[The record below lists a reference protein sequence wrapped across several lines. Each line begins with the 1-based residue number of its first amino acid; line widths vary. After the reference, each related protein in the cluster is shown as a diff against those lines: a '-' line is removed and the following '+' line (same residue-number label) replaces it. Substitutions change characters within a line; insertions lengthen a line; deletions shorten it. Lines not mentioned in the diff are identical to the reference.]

1 MIHYS
6 CDRCRKTID
15 AQETRFIVQL
25 EVHAAMDPLELDE
38 EEDDRDYLEE
48 IQEIL
53 ERLDEG
59 DDIEPLRR
67 YGSGHHTYDLCPDCY
82 RKFIQNPVG
91 SDSHAHI
98 GFSPN

>member
-15 AQETRFIVQL
+15 AQETRYVVQL
-25 EVHAAMDPLELDE
+25 EVHVALEPVELDE
-38 EEDDRDYLEE
+38 EDDDRDYLEE

-53 ERLDEG
+53 EKLDDS
-59 DDIEPLRR
+59 DDIETPRR
-67 YGSGHHTYDLCPDCY
+67 HTSGHRTFDLCPDCY

-91 SDSHAHI
+91 SDSHAQI
-98 GFSPN
+98 GFSSN

>member
-15 AQETRFIVQL
+15 PQDEVRYIVNL
-25 EVHAAMDPLELDE
+25 EVHAAIEPVDLDE
-38 EEDDRDYLEE
+38 DEDDRDYLEE

-53 ERLDEG
+53 EKLEDVADEP
-59 DDIEPLRR
+59 IRR
-67 YGSGHHTYDLCPDCY
+67 HGSSQRTFDLCPACY

-91 SDSHAHI
+91 SDLHAQL
-98 GFSPN
+98 GFSSN